1 MTSDVEVPAAMS
13 FGQRRAEL
21 DLGRREM
28 ALDGDELL
36 VGARADHDR
45 LADDRAVVGR
55 RLRAGRA
62 VLRVAREADPRVARG
77 RRRAR
82 PSCSPAAAATIALAI
97 VTVSWFSPESMTS
110 CWPAR
115 KPNGTCSRTPGRADG
130 GRAVERRPQRVVGE
144 LVDDRRQVGERGRD
158 RERVRVLGRVAGG
171 VLQDTACVC
180 LPTVSRL
187 SATVFGT
194 MNWPSSS
201 IRRIAA
207 PPAPLA
213 TVSLASRRRGSVR
226 SGVSVWDCRILPSTI
241 DGW

>member
-1 MTSDVEVPAAMS
+1 M
-13 FGQRRAEL
+13 
-21 DLGRREM
+21 
-28 ALDGDELL
+28 
-36 VGARADHDR
+36 
-45 LADDRAVVGR
+45 
-55 RLRAGRA
+55 
-62 VLRVAREADPRVARG
+62 
-77 RRRAR
+77 
-82 PSCSPAAAATIALAI
+82 SPAAAAALTVVLTRGGGTIALGI

-115 KPNGTCSRTPGRADG
+115 KPNGTCSRTPVAPT
-130 GRAVERRPQRVVGE
+130 AVAPLSVVRSA
-144 LVDDRRQVGERGRD
+144 LSASWSIT
-158 RERVRVLGRVAGG
+158 VARSANE
-171 VLQDTACVC
+171 VVTANVFVYLAALPAVSCTDTACVC

-201 IRRIAA
+201 IRRIAAPPA